1 MKVFPLLVLLFYTV
15 TVSAQ
20 KHVHLPHGMVYG
32 KRPDTMALQDAKK
45 IEAFMGKKTRISTTI
60 EGKVTRVTKEKGGWF
75 ELDAGDGRIIAAHF
89 SDYNINIPANLA
101 GRTVIIEGVA
111 AKQFIADDLQ
121 HMAGD
126 TVTGKKQH
134 QVKTDPKKR
143 IVFEVKGLMVDI

>member
-1 MKVFPLLVLLFYTV
+1 MKLLPFLVLLFYTI
-15 TVSAQ
+15 TASAQ
-20 KHVHLPHGMVYG
+20 KHVPLPHGMVYG

-60 EGKVTRVTKEKGGWF
+60 EGKVTKVLKEKGGWF
-75 ELDAGDGRIIAAHF
+75 ELDAGDGKIIAAHF